1 MGIRGRIEDE
11 KGRGIPA
18 AEVFVQEVKIYK
30 VNLMLPLISRHFGM
44 ERQR

>member
-11 KGRGIPA
+11 KGRGISG
-18 AEVFVQEVKIYK
+18 AEIFVQEVQIYK
-30 VNLMLPLISRHFGM
+30 KKFMLPLISRHFGM